1 MKKQKIKKIISRLW
15 EDESGQGTLEYALIV
30 VAVVAVVAVFGKKMK
45 KTLGDYIAT
54 ELPKVMGGLKTSEGD
69 I

>member
-30 VAVVAVVAVFGKKMK
+30 VAVVAVVAVFGDKMK
-45 KTLGDYIAT
+45 TTLGNYIKDY
-54 ELPKVMGGLKTSEGD
+54 LPDVMEGLKVPQTP
-69 I
+69 